1 VRESLDGPRA
11 RYRCRGPGRRIGD
24 KTYARGRPITR
35 DVKPSHVLL
44 DLLLIVFFVVSVGL
58 FGVFWFPLLLLVVVV
73 VLSLWLVRRY
83 YLDYLDEPEAGR
95 TGP

>member
-1 VRESLDGPRA
+1 M
-11 RYRCRGPGRRIGD
+11 
-24 KTYARGRPITR
+24 
-35 DVKPSHVLL
+35 KPVHVLL
-44 DLLLIVFFVVSVGL
+44 DLLLIVLLVVAVGL

-83 YLDYLDEPEAGR
+83 YLDYLDEPGADR